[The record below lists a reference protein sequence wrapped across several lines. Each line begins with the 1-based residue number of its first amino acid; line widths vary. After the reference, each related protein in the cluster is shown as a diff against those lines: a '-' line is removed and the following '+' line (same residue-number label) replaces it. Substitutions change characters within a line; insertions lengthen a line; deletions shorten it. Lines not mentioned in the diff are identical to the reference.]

1 MDTSTQIFSI
11 KSLKESDRVQGR
23 VRSPVSTMRVL
34 RVSWA
39 APSQGHELD
48 TKLVQAGEG
57 FLTSCPTEAA
67 PLQAEILAAMAPN
80 SMLLPHQV
88 AETPVPAPGWC
99 VYCKTQWTQ
108 TEAMHAQRLPK
119 SLHTFTVQAETGNG
133 TTEKESCFT
142 IPFDLWVYRS
152 PSANGDRRWNSRW
165 KVMQEQS
172 LNSGY
177 GNVSSEAKRKAEEQK
192 RSLLLFLR
200 FMDCMKMRWTR
211 QGLAGAILSVSPSEV
226 LLLVAC
232 STSPGVQNS
241 NSDKL

>member
-1 MDTSTQIFSI
+1 
-11 KSLKESDRVQGR
+11 
-23 VRSPVSTMRVL
+23 
-34 RVSWA
+34 
-39 APSQGHELD
+39 
-48 TKLVQAGEG
+48 
-57 FLTSCPTEAA
+57 
-67 PLQAEILAAMAPN
+67 
-80 SMLLPHQV
+80 
-88 AETPVPAPGWC
+88 
-99 VYCKTQWTQ
+99 
-108 TEAMHAQRLPK
+108 MHAQRLPK

-133 TTEKESCFT
+133 TTEKESCFI
-142 IPFDLWVYRS
+142 IPLDLWVYWS

-232 STSPGVQNS
+232 STRPGVQNS
-241 NSDKL
+241 NSDKLERIQGRATRLTSGLENNFNMRFQLLHPFGERRIKRWPGYSNKVPMAIKASLSGR